1 MSDDLA
7 KLIASNS
14 HRADDIDGHSAEA
27 IGQENDMPLEVT
39 AKMPTSKIPVGSYI
53 ATCTGIIEDAIPESQ
68 YNPDIYR
75 FLFDV
80 DGKKDDEGNQAT
92 TDAISSRALSPKSKL
107 WDWLVA
113 FGLNPQVGKTIDLEG
128 VIGRKVMIVV
138 EQNGEYTRVGKLVP
152 LPEGMAQPAPSTS
165 SEPDD
170 VPWNEGGTKPPLA
183 DALAEASALAT
194 IVDEAKKIGF
204 SMKEIIDVAQSE
216 FGKPPK
222 DLTAEERDRFQKALG
237 V

>member
-1 MSDDLA
+1 
-7 KLIASNS
+7 
-14 HRADDIDGHSAEA
+14 
-27 IGQENDMPLEVT
+27 MPLEVT

-152 LPEGMAQPAPSTS
+152 LPEGMAQPAPAAI
-165 SEPDD
+165 EPDE
-170 VPWNEGGTKPPLA
+170 VPWADDKPTPLA